1 MKTLYLV
8 GGPAGVGKTVIS
20 RIMNKKLPN
29 CVHLDGNWCW
39 EMNPFQ
45 ENDETTAMVMD
56 NICHCL
62 NNFIHCSVFDNIVFS
77 WEMYKQHTI
86 DSILAWIDMTDL
98 NIVNVSL
105 VCSEEELR
113 KRIWKDVYAGLRTPD
128 AIEASIE
135 KIKLYSSLCTT
146 KITITNLSPE
156 EAADKIISLSKKNK

>member
-1 MKTLYLV
+1 
-8 GGPAGVGKTVIS
+8 
-20 RIMNKKLPN
+20 
-29 CVHLDGNWCW
+29 
-39 EMNPFQ
+39 
-45 ENDETTAMVMD
+45 
-56 NICHCL
+56 
-62 NNFIHCSVFDNIVFS
+62 
-77 WEMYKQHTI
+77 MYKQHTI